1 MDVRKSKSSTA
12 FYFTLNQK
20 YLEASKNLRGK
31 NINLEKGQVWLNMHC
46 QQQNKGSLHHRV
58 LAELALQIAVL

>member
-1 MDVRKSKSSTA
+1 MDVRKNKSSAA

-20 YLEASKNLRGK
+20 YLEASKNLRE
-31 NINLEKGQVWLNMHC
+31 NINLEKGQVWLNIHC